1 MPPVYSKKFQRPLIH
16 KGGGSRQP
24 RTSPCEAE
32 CLVGN
37 HIQQVHGLVAQ
48 GNATEALRWL
58 HSRNPFPGLTGR
70 VCPHPCENACNREE
84 YDERVGVRSLE
95 RYAADNGEPC
105 KFHPLKTNGMRVAVI
120 GAGPAGLTSARFCA
134 LLGYMVDIYEKSP
147 IMGGIPRQAI
157 PEFRLPRDIVDR
169 ETARAIEGNVNVH
182 TNMAIGEDVKIP
194 DLLHNYDAVIL
205 TCGLGRDRILDIPGK
220 EYLKLAVDWL
230 KNTTM
235 ARKTLA
241 NKDIVILG
249 GGGVA
254 FDCAFTA
261 KRLKAASVKMVFLE
275 SIDKLRVPEEEARQA
290 LQEQIELYPSYLAEK
305 VEKRDKGFLV
315 MANPIKDFYFDN
327 GGNLHTEMADK
338 KPLELRADLVI
349 CASGLLPEESV
360 FSGLDIERTPKG
372 HVRTD
377 ESGAT
382 SVPRLF
388 AAGEIASGPS
398 LVGTAIR
405 NGRETAIAL
414 HKLLNNI
421 PRDISISL
429 DEENNIV
436 LTEEDEGVA
445 PHTVHASEIMNI
457 EYHPHMARRQHS
469 KKMALPGIVFH
480 ELEEG
485 LSREA
490 ALEEGSR
497 CMHCGHCM
505 ECGSCVEAC
514 PGHILE
520 MEEDG
525 PKVAYPSQC
534 WHCGCCRIAC
544 PTSSISYKFPLTMMV

>member
-1 MPPVYSKKFQRPLIH
+1 MPPVYSKKFQHPLIH
-16 KGGGSRQP
+16 GGGGCRQS

-32 CLVGN
+32 CLAGN

-58 HSRNPFPGLTGR
+58 HSRNPFPGITGR

-95 RYAADNGEPC
+95 RYAADNGEPGR
-105 KFHPLKTNGMRVAVI
+105 FHPLKANGMRVAVI
-120 GAGPAGLTSARFCA
+120 GSGPAGLTAARFCA
-134 LLGYMVDIYEKSP
+134 LLGYTVDIYEKSP

-157 PEFRLPRDIVDR
+157 PEFRLPRDVVDR

-194 DLLHNYDAVIL
+194 DLLTNYDAVIL

-220 EYLKLAVDWL
+220 EYLKPAVDWL
-230 KNTTM
+230 KNTTL
-235 ARKTLA
+235 ARETLA
-241 NKDIVILG
+241 NKDVVILG

-275 SIDKLRVPEEEARQA
+275 SMAKLRVSGEEARQA
-290 LQEQIELYPSYLAEK
+290 LEEQIELYPSFLAER
-305 VEKRDKGFLV
+305 VEKRAKGFLV
-315 MANPIKDFYFDN
+315 VANPVKDFYFDN
-327 GGNLHTEMADK
+327 EGKLHTEMADT

-360 FSGLDIERTPKG
+360 FAGLDIERTPRG

-377 ESGAT
+377 ESGLT

-398 LVGTAIR
+398 LVGAAIG
-405 NGRETAIAL
+405 NGRETAISL

-421 PRDISISL
+421 HKDISISL
-429 DEENNIV
+429 DEENNII
-436 LTEEDEGVA
+436 LTEEDEGVN
-445 PHTVHASEIMNI
+445 PHIVHASEIMNI
-457 EYHPHMARRQHS
+457 GYHPHMPRKQHS
-469 KKMALPGIVFH
+469 RKMALPGIAFH
-480 ELEEG
+480 ELEAG

-520 MEEDG
+520 MGEDG
-525 PKVAYPSQC
+525 PKVAYGSQC